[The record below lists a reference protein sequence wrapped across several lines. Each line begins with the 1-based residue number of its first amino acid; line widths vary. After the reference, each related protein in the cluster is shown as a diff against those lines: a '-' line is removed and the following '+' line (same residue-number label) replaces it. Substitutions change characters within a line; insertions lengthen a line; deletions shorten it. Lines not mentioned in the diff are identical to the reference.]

1 MLAMVNLRLYLWEIF
16 VFLTFFGFSL
26 SVKVKLGMFP
36 CPCLYITKLF
46 EVLASCYTIFLEH
59 QLWEIS
65 NFVSCPQVLCNCQN
79 KFCQKPSDW
88 LTSTYRFLIIS
99 SAIYKYFNPAL
110 LINFQ
115 EVGGSHGISF
125 IRTQETVIL
134 KYYSK
139 HLHLSKIFG
148 WHCY

>member
-1 MLAMVNLRLYLWEIF
+1 MGDLCIFYFFWLLTQCQSQARHVSLSLFVHHKTFWSPGLVLHYPFRTPTLRNLIFHLLSPSPMQLSKQILSETLRL
-16 VFLTFFGFSL
+16 V
-26 SVKVKLGMFP
+26 
-36 CPCLYITKLF
+36 
-46 EVLASCYTIFLEH
+46 
-59 QLWEIS
+59 
-65 NFVSCPQVLCNCQN
+65 
-79 KFCQKPSDW
+79 
-88 LTSTYRFLIIS
+88 STYRFLIIS

-110 LINFQ
+110 LMNFQ